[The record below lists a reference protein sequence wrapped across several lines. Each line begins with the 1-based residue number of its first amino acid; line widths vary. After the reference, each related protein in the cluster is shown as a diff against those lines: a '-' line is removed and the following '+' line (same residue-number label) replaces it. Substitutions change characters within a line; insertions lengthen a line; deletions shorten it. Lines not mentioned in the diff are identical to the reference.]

1 MAGDRGWLIA
11 GAKQE
16 ELPIPPRIVGNCH
29 LSVVSGSYGKVVFT
43 HSAKKYADQFFLNER
58 VRIFGLASGIGFKT
72 DSCAINK

>member
-1 MAGDRGWLIA
+1 MKI
-11 GAKQE
+11 Q
-16 ELPIPPRIVGNCH
+16 ELPISPRIVGNCL